1 MVYSIG
7 YFEKN
12 RPYKFF
18 GGTPEN
24 ITKNLKKI
32 TFNNKAENISKIEV
46 IFQNGKNFTIN
57 IEEENKRFRF
67 DEESGNMIRL
77 PRNIYNI
84 FYSKLFKDYKY
95 KEKEIWQGIYHRY
108 DAFELNEEQIENF
121 PNILFTIGNKVL
133 ILNKK
138 NAIMTENN
146 YLLID
151 KLDNNNDFYFGQK
164 FFDLFEI
171 TEFDLHSGDV
181 NLYSDKN
188 KNYIYVRE
196 DNKKDIIK
204 SNFDFIVIIVFIILI
219 SMAMTIFKNYYK
231 NKKIEYYNQ
240 YYDI

>member
-1 MVYSIG
+1 
-7 YFEKN
+7 
-12 RPYKFF
+12 
-18 GGTPEN
+18 
-24 ITKNLKKI
+24 
-32 TFNNKAENISKIEV
+32 
-46 IFQNGKNFTIN
+46 
-57 IEEENKRFRF
+57 
-67 DEESGNMIRL
+67 MIRL

-84 FYSKLFKDYKY
+84 FNNILFKDYKY
-95 KEKEIWQGIYHRY
+95 KEKVILQDIYARY

-188 KNYIYVRE
+188 KNYIYLKE

-204 SNFDFIVIIVFIILI
+204 SNFDFIVIIVSIILI

-240 YYDI
+240 YYEI